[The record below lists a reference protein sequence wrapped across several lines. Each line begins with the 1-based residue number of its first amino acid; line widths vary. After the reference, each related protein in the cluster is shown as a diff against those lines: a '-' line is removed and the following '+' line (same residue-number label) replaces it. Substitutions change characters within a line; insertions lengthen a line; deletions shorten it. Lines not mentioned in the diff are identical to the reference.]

1 MRQSGTIQ
9 IYFSNTIEV
18 LTQHLA
24 ATLHD
29 EQSNSQDIFQE
40 STVLVPNSNVE
51 RYLQISLAEYNQS
64 AINIEFPFLEH
75 GLWKLLTVLSTG
87 NSTIERLDTNRLS
100 QMIMHLM
107 LDNSFINDP
116 VYKPF
121 REYLLDD
128 GKIHRSKLWQL
139 CRRLAGR
146 FQDYEMHRPGMV
158 KNWLEGQAYF
168 TDKNDPALQQLE
180 NAQRHLYCRIFAEQ
194 DLRNLDGCEYLTLF
208 QLAER
213 VYNSEKHTD
222 IDIQQLHIFAPSRL
236 SIRHRQI
243 ICQLGR
249 YLPVNIYHLNICTE
263 FWEDI
268 TTPGEDR
275 WLEYFKNLNIEQ
287 QSGDIPTEKL
297 IDSEYENQ
305 LLKAWGK
312 PGREMLKIYSDL
324 EEDAAY
330 FNVRFSNY
338 DITPNDLATKAQCSL
353 LHRVQ
358 YDISMRQSGDG
369 TKLEQPQMLRSLQ
382 ITGAPSIR
390 REVEAVYNSILYNMT
405 ENPELQLSDIAVL
418 VTDMQ
423 IYQPVLRRIFEAD
436 GVHNQRPVPYSLI
449 DSNASV
455 ESLYARGIETLFTII
470 EEDFIRR
477 DIFELFRNPC
487 FQEACGCSSSD
498 VDDWLDIVEQLGIF
512 RGYDKLYDTEEY
524 QHLFTWEQGLKRLR
538 FGSVTDGLN
547 EVDGIVPHF
556 NSEPQT
562 AGCLSWIIERLHHFR
577 SHIVETGT
585 TGKNTDEWNET
596 INEFLDEF
604 LAVPADYRQEAI
616 VQRSIHNAF
625 DSLTVLKAYQDNLTY
640 EDIKEFL
647 KEGIANIPAVRGRYL
662 GNGAVLASLQPMRP
676 IPFKIIYILGLDE
689 HAFPGQPENDAM
701 DLKLRERKIGD
712 ISQIESMNYLFMET
726 LICAREKLYLSY
738 VERDIRKDRDIM
750 PSPVIRELLNY
761 TAKVIDPVLLEKHQ
775 GRALQ
780 PVCHLPL
787 ISTEV
792 DSFVMTDTSP
802 YDFHLN
808 YSFNDWLLALL
819 EAGRKKLT
827 TMENIPGHAIAKYK
841 KQQFASL
848 KTALQQHN
856 PNTQQSDNN
865 QAGHSINAMPQEI
878 RIDLKELSNFLN
890 NPIDALLK
898 RHEITTNN
906 SDTPALVT
914 DEPFQ
919 LEPLLRYNLTADA
932 LKTLF
937 TEQAGNVDKI
947 APLTSL
953 IKKSYREKLR
963 RSLAPIPLFANLDN
977 EKNRNGLKKIA
988 DEITPLLEQIL
999 QGPVIFG
1006 QADKLEHAPCLRLPE
1021 LKLQLENEVGITLSG
1036 TCDYMLQDKSG
1047 RLSGILTLTSST
1059 GGKAPT
1065 KHLLQPFLFWCC
1077 LCALLPEDR
1086 LSEEFTLYTVYRDKV
1101 SARKCCR
1108 KFSSEPDKS
1117 VTADNIRCYLA
1128 NIARDYLETD
1138 PDYMPFKVYNDL
1150 KLPPDKLTAEDAEI
1164 YLTNFTD
1171 KAQKA
1176 LEDEKHARLLKILHL
1191 QLPPDNV
1198 LEKYRLRMGM
1208 FSLLTS

>member
-18 LTQHLA
+18 LTQRLA

-40 STVLVPNSNVE
+40 SKVLVPNNNVE

-75 GLWKLLTVLSTG
+75 GLWELLTVLSTG
-87 NSTIERLDTNRLS
+87 NSAIERLDTNRLS
-100 QMIMHLM
+100 QMIIHLM

-121 REYLLDD
+121 REYLLED

-168 TDKNDPALQQLE
+168 TDKNDTALQQLE

-194 DLRNLDGCEYLTLF
+194 DLRNLDGREYLTLF

-213 VYNSEKHTD
+213 VYNSAKHPD

-287 QSGDIPTEKL
+287 QSETIPTEEL
-297 IDSEYENQ
+297 IDPEYENQ

-330 FNVRFSNY
+330 FNVRFGNY
-338 DITPNDLATKAQCSL
+338 DITTNNLAVKAQDSL
-353 LHRVQ
+353 LHRIQ
-358 YDISMRQSGDG
+358 YDISMRQSGND
-369 TKLEQPQMLRSLQ
+369 TKLDQPQMLRSLQ
-382 ITGAPSIR
+382 IAGAPSIR

-455 ESLYARGIETLFTII
+455 ESLYARGIDTLFTII

-512 RGYDKLYDTEEY
+512 RGYDKLYDAEEY

-538 FGSVTDGLN
+538 FGSITDGLD
-547 EVDGIVPHF
+547 EIDGVVPHF
-556 NSEPQT
+556 NSDPQT

-577 SHIVETGT
+577 SRIVETGT
-585 TGKNTDEWNET
+585 AGKNIDEWNET

-604 LAVPADYRQEAI
+604 LAVPDDYRQEAI
-616 VQRSIHNAF
+616 VQRSIRNAF
-625 DSLTVLKAYQDNLTY
+625 DSLAVLKAYHDNLTY

-647 KEGIANIPAVRGRYL
+647 KAGIADIPAGRGRYL

-761 TAKVIDPVLLEKHQ
+761 TAKVIDPTLLKKSQ
-775 GRALQ
+775 GRELQ

-787 ISTEV
+787 SSTEPE
-792 DSFVMTDTSP
+792 SFVMTNTSP

-819 EAGRKKLT
+819 EADREQFI
-827 TMENIPGHAIAKYK
+827 TMSDVPHAIAKYK

-848 KTALQQHN
+848 KAALQPHEPTSN
-856 PNTQQSDNN
+856 EPLNY
-865 QAGHSINAMPQEI
+865 SINRLPTTTSIE
-878 RIDLKELSNFLN
+878 LKELGNFLN
-890 NPIDALLK
+890 NPINALLK
-898 RHEITTNN
+898 RNEITTNN

-919 LEPLLRYNLTADA
+919 LEPLLRYNLTTDA

-937 TEQAGNVDKI
+937 TEQAGNVDKVV
-947 APLTSL
+947 PLTCL
-953 IKKSYREKLR
+953 LKKSYREKLR
-963 RSLAPIPLFANLDN
+963 RSLAPIPLFANLNN
-977 EKNRNGLKKIA
+977 EKNRNDLEKIA
-988 DEITPLLEQIL
+988 NEITPLLEQIL

-1006 QADKLEHAPCLRLPE
+1006 KADKLERVPCLQLPE
-1021 LKLQLENEVGITLSG
+1021 LKLQLDSGVEVILSG
-1036 TCDYMLQDKSG
+1036 VCDYMLQDKSG

-1059 GGKAPT
+1059 SGSAPT
-1065 KHLLQPFLFWCC
+1065 KHVLQPFLFWCC
-1077 LCALLPEDR
+1077 LCALLPEDKI
-1086 LSEEFTLYTVYRDKV
+1086 SDKFTLYTVYRNKV

-1117 VTADNIRCYLA
+1117 VTINEVRNYLA
-1128 NIARDYLETD
+1128 DIVHDYLETA
-1138 PDYMPFKVYNDL
+1138 PDYMPFKVYNEL
-1150 KLPPDKLTAEDAEI
+1150 KLPPRKLTTEEDEI

-1176 LEDEKHARLLKILHL
+1176 LDDEKYARLLKILHL
-1191 QLPPDNV
+1191 QIPPHNV
-1198 LEKYRLRMGM
+1198 LKKYQRRMDL
-1208 FSLLTS
+1208 FTLLTS